1 MSNNGLISR
10 ALLMAVPNVRKVTE
24 YDEAGYSISYNAVPV
39 EVIENAPSV
48 DAAPKWISVQDD
60 RKPKHLQEVLCTYVF
75 DGWPEQYFAV
85 LTFYAYGDNG
95 YVTGMHFEG
104 EGLHDMKV
112 THWMPLPEPPKE
124 DEEQC

>member
-1 MSNNGLISR
+1 MNNDLISR
-10 ALLMAVPNVRKVTE
+10 AALMDEFQNDRFLIGCIVRTV
-24 YDEAGYSISYNAVPV
+24 ISTFPA
-39 EVIENAPSV
+39 V

-112 THWMPLPEPPKE
+112 THWMPLPEPPEKLKE
-124 DEEQC
+124 EPE

>member
-1 MSNNGLISR
+1 MRLIDADAYPCAKCGKAYCITSCD
-10 ALLMAVPNVRKVTE
+10 E
-24 YDEAGYSISYNAVPV
+24 YWAWFYAI
-39 EVIENAPSV
+39 V

-112 THWMPLPEPPKE
+112 THWMPLPEPPEKLKE
-124 DEEQC
+124 EPE